1 MSMGDAWDRIW
12 GDITASAPPS
22 SEGVWIALGAVLV
35 SVAVPSLWHLV
46 RHVVTLVHE
55 AGHALVATL
64 LGRDV
69 RSISL
74 HSDTSGL
81 TVSRGDARRLP
92 LALKA
97 FAGYPAPG
105 VTGLAI
111 AWAVGAGHGIAV
123 LWVSVAALLLVL
135 MRVRNVYGVLVVVAV
150 AAGLGWAAWALP
162 DEWRVGIACGL
173 AWLLLIGGVRAV
185 VELQGTRRGG
195 ARGSDAD
202 ALARLTHVPGGVWV
216 ALFWLVTVACL
227 VAGAWLLV
235 GAAG

>member
-1 MSMGDAWDRIW
+1 MSLGDAWDRIW
-12 GDITASAPPS
+12 GDITATASPS
-22 SEGVWIALGAVLV
+22 PQSLWIALGAVLV
-35 SVAVPSLWHLV
+35 CVAVPSLWHLA

-64 LGRDV
+64 LGREV

-81 TVSRGDARRLP
+81 TVSPGDARRLP

-105 VTGLAI
+105 IAGLAI
-111 AWAVGAGHGIAV
+111 AWAIGAGHGVAV
-123 LWVSVAALLLVL
+123 LWVSVAALLIVL
-135 MRVRNVYGVLVVVAV
+135 LRVRNVYGVLVVVAV
-150 AAGLGWAAWALP
+150 GAGLGWAAWALP
-162 DEWRVGIACGL
+162 DGWRVGIACGL

-185 VELQGTRRGG
+185 VELQGSRRGG

-202 ALARLTHVPGGVWV
+202 ALARLTRVPGGVWV

-227 VAGAWLLV
+227 GGGALLLAGA
-235 GAAG
+235 AA